1 MFFLLKLYYLVVFKK
16 LFTDRQLKTGIADL
30 VAYLLPQN
38 SYILLLSSIFNF
50 NLEILFFY
58 Q

>member
-30 VAYLLPQN
+30 VACLLPQN
-38 SYILLLSSIFNF
+38 SYILLLSLIF
-50 NLEILFFY
+50 
-58 Q
+58 